1 METLKDYKN
10 RVSLLRIPPNWRN
23 VNISKDPTDYLQ
35 VTGEDIKGKIQ
46 YIYHP
51 LFIELTTKDKFKR
64 MISFAEFVPKLNEK
78 INNDLKSGSLNDKNY
93 LIAFMFK
100 LLQLTYMRIGNE
112 IYATNN
118 KTYGLTTL
126 QKKHFKFIPDKG
138 FIISFLGKR
147 SVKQEYIINNKYAIT
162 VIKKLLDNSFKGNI
176 FQYIDSETKLVKSIT
191 SNDMNFY
198 LNEIEENKE
207 NDFTCKDFRT
217 YISNIYYI
225 DKLKNYNKEF
235 GKKLE
240 DIKLKKKIVNKVY
253 EEVAEILGHSKAI
266 SKKAYIF
273 PGIAEKFIENHEI
286 FKPSTDTTKLLNII
300 IR

>member
-1 METLKDYKN
+1 METLKEYKN

-51 LFIELTTKDKFKR
+51 LFIELTTKEKFKK
-64 MISFAEFVPKLNEK
+64 MISFANLIPKLNDK
-78 INNDLKSGSLNDKNY
+78 INRDLKTGSFRDKNY

-112 IYATNN
+112 IYAENN

-126 QKKHFKFIPDKG
+126 QKKHFKFIPEKG
-138 FIISFLGKR
+138 FVISFIGKR
-147 SVKQEYIINNKYAIT
+147 SVKQEYIVNNKFAIT
-162 VIKKLLDNSFKGNI
+162 VLKKLLETPFKGNI
-176 FQYIDSETKLVKSIT
+176 FQYYNSESESITSIT
-191 SNDMNFY
+191 SNDMNYY
-198 LNEIEENKE
+198 LQETIGEEY
-207 NDFTCKDFRT
+207 TCKDFRT

-225 DKLKNYNKEF
+225 DKLKKYHKELD
-235 GKKLE
+235 KKLE

-253 EEVAEILGHSKAI
+253 EEVAVILGHSKAI

-273 PGIAEKFIENHEI
+273 PGIAEKFIENHEL
-286 FKPSTDTTKLLNII
+286 FKSSTDTTKLLNTII
-300 IR
+300 GH